1 METQKIISGNSIEE
15 IWQQI
20 DADFTT
26 TPDLFEYNAVIEQQG
41 RSVMLDIDIDL
52 GGGFEGGY
60 ALTRFVANLKRFDH
74 FRFALHR
81 QDFIDGIGK
90 FLGMED
96 VVLGYPEFDK
106 KIIVKTNDADRLK
119 DVLADDSVRERI
131 LSFDEFN
138 MHIGHHHSSNTEV
151 ESAFLELRIDDGITE
166 VPKLREIYT
175 AFMLVLSKVD
185 LGSTSVMEFM

>member
-1 METQKIISGNSIEE
+1 KIISGNSLEE

-20 DADFTT
+20 EADFTT

-60 ALTRFVANLKRFDH
+60 ALTRFVANLKCFDS

-106 KIIVKTNDADRLK
+106 KIVVKTNEADRLK
-119 DVLADDSVRERI
+119 DVLADDSVRKLI

-138 MHIGHHHSSNTEV
+138 MHIGHHYSSNTEV
-151 ESAFLELRIDDGITE
+151 ESAFLELRIDDGITD
-166 VPKLREIYT
+166 VLKLREIYA

-185 LGSTSVMEFM
+185 LGSGSVMDFM